1 MPTCQA
7 IVRSTGQPCQCRAK
21 RGFDTCLRH
30 RPRQPPADATVCN
43 HPKTN
48 GSLCTRVCVS
58 GDTLCSLH
66 RKVVDRHERERV
78 CQLLLA
84 NAIEMLWGLEQ
95 PRDFNHLSHTIEDAF
110 QNGVIVQ
117 EEYDILIFELHEE
130 WMWYRRERIV
140 TTSQAKTELERLAMD
155 RQNVHT
161 KEVNQQ
167 TADVSA
173 YILTPDVPEDRT
185 TLLEIE
191 RAWAD
196 KNKAHRNRVLKD
208 MKHWYRVSECV
219 TPEDWLYARM
229 LDGVWTRIHENPD
242 LIQRLWEESLDSVG
256 TCCQGHISRLANVFV
271 GFSQDVVVER
281 PVGDV
286 IQERISDI
294 ARKDMS
300 IPNKVYE
307 VWRVCEDLHVPMDER
322 NAWIEAL

>member
-1 MPTCQA
+1 
-7 IVRSTGQPCQCRAK
+7 
-21 RGFDTCLRH
+21 
-30 RPRQPPADATVCN
+30 
-43 HPKTN
+43 
-48 GSLCTRVCVS
+48 
-58 GDTLCSLH
+58 
-66 RKVVDRHERERV
+66 VVDRRERERI
-78 CQLLLA
+78 CQLLFA

-110 QNGVIVQ
+110 QNGVILQ
-117 EEYDILIFELHEE
+117 EEYDVLIFELHQE
-130 WMWYRRERIV
+130 WVWYRRERIV
-140 TTSQAKTELERLAMD
+140 PTSQAKTDLERLAMD
-155 RQNVHT
+155 GQNVHT

-173 YILTPDVPEDRT
+173 YILTTDVSDDRT

-196 KNKAHRNRVLKD
+196 KKKTDRNRVLKD

-219 TPEDWLYARM
+219 TPGDWLYARM

-242 LIQRLWEESLDSVG
+242 LIQRLWEESLDSAG

-286 IQERISDI
+286 LQERISDI
-294 ARKDMS
+294 ARKDIS

-307 VWRVCEDLHVPMDER
+307 VWTVCEDLRVPMDER